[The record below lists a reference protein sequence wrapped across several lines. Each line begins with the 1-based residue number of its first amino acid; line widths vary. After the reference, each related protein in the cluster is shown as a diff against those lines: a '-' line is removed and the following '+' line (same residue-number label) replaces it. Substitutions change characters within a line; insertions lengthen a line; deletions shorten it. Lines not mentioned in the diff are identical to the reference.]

1 MERLKISPAAAFKLQ
16 LPPFICVALKAS
28 GCAGGSGAER
38 ALERNRNIDY

>member
-28 GCAGGSGAER
+28 GAER